1 MVEQD
6 CALNGHKATEAF
18 VGLEQS
24 AVVDE
29 DRGGQCCGLCR
40 QFLLHGPQDV
50 PCMSGGGPRGWG
62 GPPPQAPGWS
72 WCLQAVL
79 STPLR
84 IWAAFSGCGVSGRG
98 REEWKELGQTGV
110 QQRTG
115 AVSLVLSG
123 PGAHHCDT
131 GRPRGQSQGKAEP
144 GSHLL

>member
-29 DRGGQCCGLCR
+29 DRGSQCCGLCR

-62 GPPPQAPGWS
+62 GPPPQALGWELVPAS
-72 WCLQAVL
+72 CPEHTLENLGCLFGVWC
-79 STPLR
+79 
-84 IWAAFSGCGVSGRG
+84 
-98 REEWKELGQTGV
+98 
-110 QQRTG
+110 
-115 AVSLVLSG
+115 
-123 PGAHHCDT
+123 
-131 GRPRGQSQGKAEP
+131 
-144 GSHLL
+144 